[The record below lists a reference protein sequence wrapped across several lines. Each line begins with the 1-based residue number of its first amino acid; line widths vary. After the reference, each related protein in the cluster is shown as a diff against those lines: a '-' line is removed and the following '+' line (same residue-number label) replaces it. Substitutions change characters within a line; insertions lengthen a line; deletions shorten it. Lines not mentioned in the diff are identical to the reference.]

1 MFYDRVSWTFL
12 FEMLQSRNLNPMV
25 ISWFKQVVMSG
36 SIGIMLNGK
45 DSAYFKAGKG
55 LRLKEILCLLFFL
68 I

>member
-1 MFYDRVSWTFL
+1 
-12 FEMLQSRNLNPMV
+12 MV